1 MTNYWA
7 VVPAAGIGR
16 RMGTSIPKQYLP
28 LDGHLVLEHTLMR
41 IANHVRAVVVALA
54 PHDRWWP
61 TLTPNVGAPI
71 FSVTGGPERC
81 HSVSNA
87 LHMLS
92 TTLEIGAQDED
103 WVLVHDA
110 ARPCVRGVDVEHLIT
125 ELSEHPV
132 GGLLGTP
139 IRDTIKRANPT
150 SDVIETVDRRNLW
163 RALTPQIF
171 RLGKLS
177 EALARCVRRDIL
189 VTDEAQ
195 AMELG
200 GLAPR
205 MVEGHGDNIKITNPN
220 DLALAELYLR
230 NQAAE
235 QAGIEVRACE
245 MTTNGEAGS

>member
-16 RMGTSIPKQYLP
+16 RMGTAIPKQYLP
-28 LDGHLVLEHTLMR
+28 LDGRPVLEHTLMR

-61 TLTPNVGAPI
+61 TLRPDANAPI
-71 FSVTGGPERC
+71 LSVTGGSQRC

-87 LHMLS
+87 LDMLW
-92 TTLEIGAQDED
+92 TTPEIGAQEED

-110 ARPCVRGVDVEHLIT
+110 VRPCVRATDVERLIA

-132 GGLLGTP
+132 GGLLGARV
-139 IRDTIKRANPT
+139 RDTIKRANPT
-150 SDVIETVDRRNLW
+150 GDVIETVDREDLW
-163 RALTPQIF
+163 QALTPQIF
-171 RLGKLS
+171 RLGELS
-177 EALARCVRRDIL
+177 EALAYCTRRDIL

-195 AMELG
+195 AMERN

-205 MVEGHGDNIKITNPN
+205 MVEGHGDNIKITSPN
-220 DLALAELYLR
+220 DLTLAALYLR
-230 NQAAE
+230 NQAVE
-235 QAGIEVRACE
+235 QAGIEV
-245 MTTNGEAGS
+245 TG